1 MTTNFEKPIYS
12 AEVSAK
18 VSILNFKATCAVM
31 ESYLLGIIVSR
42 ERPDVE
48 AEKTQLITLQTDT
61 NR

>member
-1 MTTNFEKPIYS
+1 
-12 AEVSAK
+12 
-18 VSILNFKATCAVM
+18 M

-48 AEKTQLITLQTDT
+48 AEKTQLITLQSDT